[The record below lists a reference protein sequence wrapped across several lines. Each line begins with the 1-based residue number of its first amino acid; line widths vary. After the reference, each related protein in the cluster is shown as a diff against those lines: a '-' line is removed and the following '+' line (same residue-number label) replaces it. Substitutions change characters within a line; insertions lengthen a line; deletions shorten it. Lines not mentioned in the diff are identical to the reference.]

1 MLTCS
6 FMVKSSFLFNVLDV
20 VLRLLF
26 LRASLHNMYTCM
38 CVCICCIVCMFCVF
52 FDVILD

>member
-1 MLTCS
+1 VLTCS